1 MTCKKDWFIKLY
13 KEKKSIVKFVDHS
26 KLSSKGIGKAMIKW
40 KDGKHS
46 LIKDVLYVPGMKSN
60 LLILGQWIEKWYRT
74 IMEDEM
80 LKIMGSN
87 QKMIIMAPLTKSRI
101 FIIEVEVM
109 EHRCLSVA

>member
-1 MTCKKDWFIKLY
+1 
-13 KEKKSIVKFVDHS
+13 
-26 KLSSKGIGKAMIKW
+26 
-40 KDGKHS
+40 
-46 LIKDVLYVPGMKSN
+46 
-60 LLILGQWIEKWYRT
+60 
-74 IMEDEM
+74 MEDEM